1 MQSGSFPS
9 KLPAFFAALPL
20 TSPRSSRAYNGP
32 DSDFVKSVLVP
43 TENLFHAEWAK
54 FAKPEMN
61 GEEKRALR
69 EILGRIG
76 KMVEGG
82 WFMADSEWIVGG
94 CSREGEQVI

>member
-1 MQSGSFPS
+1 MGLFPPNYLLFL
-9 KLPAFFAALPL
+9 LPSPL